1 MWRRHVPGKG
11 DLTDDELLAEAI
23 ANVAIDVLTRLDGD
37 ARGEFLQ
44 AFMRLAVEHGGAAI
58 AEMLRLDPH

>member
-1 MWRRHVPGKG
+1 MD

-23 ANVAIDVLTRLDGD
+23 ADVAIDVLT
-37 ARGEFLQ
+37 
-44 AFMRLAVEHGGAAI
+44 RLAVEHGGAAI